1 MLLKVNP
8 RSAEEIGR
16 QLTAA
21 QALLCKRAGAAT
33 DIRLFKACCNPS
45 SIPERLGPKRVHGG
59 NVDVA
64 HDAVVSR
71 GIRAAM
77 GCQRSPAVTRGGP
90 HGSLGDAAHRSV
102 GPKVGRSLKTAISE

>member
-1 MLLKVNP
+1 M
-8 RSAEEIGR
+8 
-16 QLTAA
+16 
-21 QALLCKRAGAAT
+21 RAFPVHL
-33 DIRLFKACCNPS
+33 DDVIM
-45 SIPERLGPKRVHGG
+45 HGG

-64 HDAVVSR
+64 HDAEVSH